1 MGRNL
6 KDCLPPPEELLKLDP
21 EEIAGFLLDY
31 LCELQSERG
40 RDGLLNTYS
49 FTLPS
54 NVATYSVDKHE
65 EIARVISE
73 AWSWLQNEGM
83 IAHKPGHDLGWVFV
97 TRKGFKLRNKV
108 DLETYRKSYLLPEE
122 NLDKKLVSEVYPL
135 FIRGDYDT
143 AVFRAF
149 KEVEIRVRTK
159 ANLPDSLYGV
169 DLMRKAFDVNKGF
182 LANKNAVMAERQA
195 ISDLFAGSIGS
206 FKNPSSH
213 RDVDFN
219 NPNEVAEIILFAN
232 YLLCFVERIV
242 V

>member
-6 KDCLPPPEELLKLDP
+6 KDCLPPPEELLKLDS

-31 LCELQSERG
+31 LCELQLDRS
-40 RDGLLNTYS
+40 RDGVLNTHN
-49 FTLPS
+49 FTLSTNIQPY
-54 NVATYSVDKHE
+54 AGDKTSE
-65 EIARVISE
+65 VEKIISE
-73 AWSWLQNEGM
+73 AWGWLQTEGM

-97 TRKGFKLRNKV
+97 TRKGFKFRNKT
-108 DLETYRKSYLLPEE
+108 DLDTYRKSHLLPKES
-122 NLDKKLVSEVYPL
+122 LDKTLLSEVYPL

-149 KEVEIRVRTK
+149 KEVEVRVRIK

-169 DLMRKAFDVNKGF
+169 DLMRKAFDVNKGP
-182 LANKNAVMAERQA
+182 LTNKNAVMAEKQA

-232 YLLCFVERIV
+232 YLLCFVERMQ
-242 V
+242 